1 MTDSIVLTVKRCGFP
16 LVALLVAT
24 AFVGSVARAQAV
36 VEIRAV
42 AAPAFEPAPAAP
54 ADPAPAP
61 AQAPARGVARLTGI
75 MPLVPSPAIVAPAP
89 INHVFSVLNPAAL
102 AKAGV
107 FRGNSAVLIAAPF
120 PNPFLYGLHLFSVTR
135 QEIALANVKLAR
147 QRAAK
152 RVAVARPQLAQLGI
166 AAGNNGVE
174 AQMRKM
180 LEPMLKSEVSFA
192 ARVMDLNAQE
202 KKTFVRESK
211 KSFDKFVGDY
221 VKKQDPNQQQ
231 MMLQGAQAIFFGN
244 QERPES
250 PRDIIRRE
258 MAKLVA
264 ATFSKEKNAA
274 YASECRKR
282 EEFAH
287 QVAVD
292 NLVERLDERVKL
304 SPDQWKKITK
314 SLNEHWDKKK
324 GPQLEAFLYNSNMWP
339 GAPDQ
344 WVLPELTAAQKNV
357 IKRINTMS
365 GQVFFG
371 GGMLGNFMGGDADV
385 IDDVDIEVNAQGEAN
400 PFAP

>member
-42 AAPAFEPAPAAP
+42 AAPDFEPAPAAP

-89 INHVFSVLNPAAL
+89 INQVFSVLNPTAL

-107 FRGNSAVLIAAPF
+107 FRRNGAVLIAAPF
-120 PNPFLYGLHLFSVTR
+120 PNPFLYGVHLLNVTR
-135 QEIALANVKLAR
+135 QDIALANVKLAR

-152 RVAVARPQLAQLGI
+152 RVAVARPQLAV

-192 ARVMDLNAQE
+192 ARVMDLNAKE
-202 KKTFVRESK
+202 KKTFVHESK

-250 PRDIIRRE
+250 TRDIIRRE
-258 MAKLVA
+258 MAKLVK

-314 SLNEHWDKKK
+314 SLNEHWDKKT

-344 WVLPELTAAQKNV
+344 WVLPELTAPQKNV

-365 GQVFFG
+365 GQIFFG

-385 IDDVDIEVNAQGEAN
+385 IDDVEIEINAQGAAAD